1 MAMNQPQNPDY
12 KFTSNEYNNKINTPA
27 ASPVYFEHFIQPLV
41 EDALAKAGSEGKIDI
56 LDMACGHATA
66 MEFMAKLPESKRLKI
81 TGLDLSADALNEARA
96 GFAEK
101 HPELDIA
108 FIETDAEK
116 ELPIPAGSIDMATAI
131 NAMAYKQ
138 GHMLKSLFNA
148 LKPGGKCVVNFFRPS
163 ENNPYIEFYREKGCR
178 IYDRKMEVSA
188 GGRTAVLNLLVTD
201 FSGMPDE
208 KLSKLGAQSFLKGKE
223 DIETLASLVGFK
235 IDGQKGFSFYS
246 EPIRA
251 IVHNDVYTFRKPE
264 APTDLDMGRLQV
276 KEKITDLLEQ

>member
-1 MAMNQPQNPDY
+1 MNQPQNPDY
-12 KFTSNEYNNKINTPA
+12 KFSSDEYNKKINTPA

-41 EDALAKAGSEGKIDI
+41 EDALAKAAPEEKIGI

-101 HPELDIA
+101 HPELDIN

-116 ELPIPAGSIDMATAI
+116 DLPIPPQSMDMATAI

-148 LKPGGKCVVNFFRPS
+148 LKPGGKCAVNFFRPS
-163 ENNPYIEFYREKGCR
+163 ENSPYIDYYRNKGCR
-178 IYDRKMEVSA
+178 VYDRKMEVSA
-188 GGRTAVLNLLVTD
+188 GGRTVSVNLLVTD
-201 FSGMPDE
+201 FSGFPDE
-208 KLSKLGAQSFLKGKE
+208 KISKLGAQSFLKGKD
-223 DIETLASLVGFK
+223 DIEALARLVGFE
-235 IDGQKGFSFYS
+235 IAGDKGFSFYS
-246 EPIRA
+246 EPIQA

-264 APTDLDMGRLQV
+264 AFTDVDAGRLSV
-276 KEKITDLLEQ
+276 RERVTDILEE